1 MRLEKFSAA
10 IMARRRRLLIAGISR
25 LTRRPVIEAAW
36 VSEDRKLDAHDM
48 RRIMPA
54 GGQSFNRSFWD
65 QPEERACAHCHQVA
79 AGILPAPWSLDIFC

>member
-1 MRLEKFSAA
+1 
-10 IMARRRRLLIAGISR
+10 
-25 LTRRPVIEAAW
+25 
-36 VSEDRKLDAHDM
+36 M